1 MKLLD
6 ILESQTNEAP
16 MGFVSKALTQAGTKL
31 PGTMGLKQQGK
42 LATGDLA
49 NNLYNEYAQFLG
61 RAGLPPNGDSI
72 KKFLQTKNV
81 DPSYVDAHLP
91 NGTLRL
97 SSGKLENVFLAITR
111 DIQSGSPRTPTAPP
125 GPSPTPTGT
134 PTPPAP
140 AADTPVTFAQ
150 IMSSLHTLSY
160 TDLRNLKRQLDLTLA
175 PP

>member
-16 MGFVSKALTQAGTKL
+16 MGFVSKALSQAGAKVL

-61 RAGLPPNGDSI
+61 KTRLPPNGDSI

-91 NGTLRL
+91 DGTVRL
-97 SSGKLENVFLAITR
+97 SSGKLENVFLTITR
-111 DIQSGSPRTPTAPP
+111 DIQSGSPRAPAATP
-125 GPSPTPTGT
+125 PSPTST
-134 PTPPAP
+134 PTVVPTP
-140 AADTPVTFAQ
+140 AADAPVTFAQ

>member
-16 MGFVSKALTQAGTKL
+16 MGFVNKALTSVGAKVL
-31 PGTMGLKQQGK
+31 PGTMGRKQQGK
-42 LATGDLA
+42 LDTGNLA
-49 NNLYNEYAQFLG
+49 NTLYNDYVQFLG
-61 RAGLPPNGDSI
+61 QTRLPANGDSI
-72 KKFLQTKNV
+72 KKYLQRKNV

-91 NGTLRL
+91 DGTVRL

-111 DIQSGSPRTPTAPP
+111 DIQSGSPTSAAPTN
-125 GPSPTPTGT
+125 PTPTGT
-134 PTPPAP
+134 PTTP
-140 AADTPVTFAQ
+140 AADAPVTFAQ

-160 TDLRNLKRQLDLTLA
+160 TDLRNLKRQLDTTLA

>member
-16 MGFVSKALTQAGTKL
+16 MGLVNKALTTVGAKVL
-31 PGTMGLKQQGK
+31 PGTMGRKQQGR
-42 LATGDLA
+42 LDTGNEA
-49 NNLYNEYAQFLG
+49 NTLYDAYYHFLG

-72 KKFLQTKNV
+72 KKFLTANGKDSN
-81 DPSYVDAHLP
+81 YVTRYVSNDTA
-91 NGTLRL
+91 RL
-97 SSGKLENVFLAITR
+97 SSGKLEQIFLGISKDMAA
-111 DIQSGSPRTPTAPP
+111 GAPTNPAAT
-125 GPSPTPTGT
+125 PTPTGT
-134 PTPPAP
+134 PP

-160 TDLRNLKRQLDLTLA
+160 TDLRNLKRQLDTTLA